1 MSMEQDRRQFVITGA
16 LGRGG
21 LKRPLAVAIA
31 GSIGLCLVLSA
42 EHWAGP
48 FRPRSLPAIETV
60 VVDQGDVTLVVTE
73 NGSIESSVDDVIR
86 CGVESFSR
94 LPVGAPPT
102 RGEPRPTQARIV
114 RTGGSA
120 TLSAS
125 GPNDQTIVAAMRAKA
140 AARLRGALDQG
151 TLKSGATGPV
161 RLKAGGDNRGQR
173 IAGRLVI
180 LDCGGGPQFV
190 DCFQAT
196 GYSQL

>member
-1 MSMEQDRRQFVITGA
+1 MHVDGSGSKTVRHHGA

-21 LKRPLAVAIA
+21 LKWPLAVAIA

-94 LPVGAPPT
+94 LPVGRRPP
-102 RGEPRPTQARIV
+102 E
-114 RTGGSA
+114 S
-120 TLSAS
+120 SH
-125 GPNDQTIVAAMRAKA
+125 
-140 AARLRGALDQG
+140 
-151 TLKSGATGPV
+151 
-161 RLKAGGDNRGQR
+161 
-173 IAGRLVI
+173 GRRRRE
-180 LDCGGGPQFV
+180 
-190 DCFQAT
+190 
-196 GYSQL
+196 S

>member
-1 MSMEQDRRQFVITGA
+1 M
-16 LGRGG
+16 
-21 LKRPLAVAIA
+21 
-31 GSIGLCLVLSA
+31 
-42 EHWAGP
+42 
-48 FRPRSLPAIETV
+48 
-60 VVDQGDVTLVVTE
+60 
-73 NGSIESSVDDVIR
+73 
-86 CGVESFSR
+86 
-94 LPVGAPPT
+94 
-102 RGEPRPTQARIV
+102 

-140 AARLRGALDQG
+140 AARLRGAPDQG
-151 TLKSGATGPV
+151 TLKSGGNRRPV

-180 LDCGGGPQFV
+180 LDCGGGSQFV